1 LRYDVRPIDDL
12 EPYREALIDFWR
24 EHLGYAVYPP
34 AVLQKRFDWL
44 YRLNPR
50 GRTLTVV
57 AFAGSDIVGCG
68 SLYPWPCVLAGQ
80 PAPMWVAIDF
90 AVHPKHRAFG
100 PAFALQKTLVRCL
113 ADQAGELAF
122 VYPNRASVGPFKMA
136 GFEHVGTASEWV
148 RIVNVGEDVRH
159 RVGVR
164 VLRGILSSAAN
175 AVEQGV
181 RFLQRRTASG
191 YQGSTVARCD
201 ERFDALWERHAGS
214 APMLVE
220 HSAACLN
227 WRFGQHPTRDY
238 RFFTISRQADTA
250 SIEGCLIYHIEGQS
264 ASIKDVFPA
273 TVDAASPLLSAFIDE
288 MAEQAIRRITLSF
301 WGDRTFRALL
311 RRQLFVERPTLRE
324 YYALA
329 NGQSGR
335 ELQAALRSD
344 RVPLFFG

>member
-1 LRYDVRPIDDL
+1 LRYDVRPIDDPQ
-12 EPYREALIDFWR
+12 PYHDALTDFWR
-24 EHLGYAVYPP
+24 EHLGYGGHSPD
-34 AVLQKRFDWL
+34 VLQKRFDWL

-50 GRTLTVV
+50 GRTLTVL

-136 GFEHVGTASEWV
+136 GYEHVGTATEWV

-159 RVGVR
+159 RIGVP
-164 VLRGILSSAAN
+164 VLRDVLSSAADV
-175 AVEQGV
+175 VEHGV
-181 RFLQRRTASG
+181 RYVQRRAASEYRG
-191 YQGSTVARCD
+191 GTVAQCD
-201 ERFDALWERHAGS
+201 DRFDALWERHAGS
-214 APMLVE
+214 APMVVE
-220 HSAACLN
+220 HSAAYLN
-227 WRFGQHPTRDY
+227 WRFGQYPTREY
-238 RFFTISRQADTA
+238 RFFTISRHADTA
-250 SIEGCLIYHIEGQS
+250 SIEGCLIYYIEGQS

-273 TVDAASPLLSAFIDE
+273 TVDAASPLLSAFIEE
-288 MAEQAIRRITLSF
+288 MAQQAIRRITLSF
-301 WGDRTFRALL
+301 WGDRAFRALL
-311 RRQLFVERPTLRE
+311 RRQLFIERPTLRE

-329 NGQSGR
+329 NGRFGSD
-335 ELQAALRSD
+335 LQAALRSE